1 MSMHVSVMLH
11 DGLPHAVDSVSC
23 DLDYILDQDS
33 MYHWLSD
40 EERSRIREIQNLLA
54 DLEKR

>member
-1 MSMHVSVMLH
+1 MSIHVSENFH
-11 DGLPHAVDSVSC
+11 DTMPHALECVSC
-23 DLDYILDQDS
+23 DLDFILDQDS